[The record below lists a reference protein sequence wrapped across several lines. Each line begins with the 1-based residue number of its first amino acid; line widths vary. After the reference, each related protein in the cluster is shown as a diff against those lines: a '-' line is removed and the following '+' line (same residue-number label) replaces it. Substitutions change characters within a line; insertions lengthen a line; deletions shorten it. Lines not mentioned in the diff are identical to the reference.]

1 MGGGRLELKRQSG
14 GRKGGKLQLAALD
27 AEKLRIAGHQ
37 VQAVEGLGLEVAV
50 IGPEQ
55 RRGKAQ
61 LAIEDIALQP
71 DFVIRIPFGVDF
83 EIVEVWKASKVAP
96 SRLEPP
102 RHAGIEVEI
111 LLKAVA
117 RTIAVSGKSVRDSVD
132 LGGSCILNKKHH
144 LKSKKKT

>member
-1 MGGGRLELKRQSG
+1 MGVGRRELKRQPV
-14 GRKGGKLQLAALD
+14 GRKGGKLQFAALD

-71 DFVIRIPFGVDF
+71 DFVIRIPFGVEF
-83 EIVEVWKASKVAP
+83 EIVEVWKIGRASCRERVCQY
-96 SRLEPP
+96 
-102 RHAGIEVEI
+102 V
-111 LLKAVA
+111 
-117 RTIAVSGKSVRDSVD
+117 
-132 LGGSCILNKKHH
+132 
-144 LKSKKKT
+144 

>member
-1 MGGGRLELKRQSG
+1 MGVGRLELKRQPV
-14 GRKGGKLQLAALD
+14 GRKGGKLQFAALD

-71 DFVIRIPFGVDF
+71 DFVIRIPFGVEF
-83 EIVEVWKASKVAP
+83 EIVEVWKARKV
-96 SRLEPP
+96 EPARIEHP
-102 RHAGIEVEI
+102 RHAGFEVEKIGRASCRERVWQYVYI
-111 LLKAVA
+111 L
-117 RTIAVSGKSVRDSVD
+117 
-132 LGGSCILNKKHH
+132 
-144 LKSKKKT
+144 